1 MVTFLLSSVLLLG
14 LIAIAIY
21 FWQKPANTSQTTE
34 LPPPPSPQVQGLFS
48 GFKLNELRTGTETT
62 PKQLPGEPKQID
74 AQDFEEAL
82 AAIRSFQQSP
92 NRNSTAKLLH
102 VAAQT
107 DDAKNYGRA
116 IELVLMSWRDGSLS
130 DISAKDLQ
138 ALFSSEY
145 WVLSSRTRTSGAGF
159 VLKQTLSNAN
169 RELEGG
175 KHN

>member
-34 LPPPPSPQVQGLFS
+34 LPPPSSPQVQGLFS
-48 GFKLNELRTGTETT
+48 DFKLNELRSATVSKPVSEID
-62 PKQLPGEPKQID
+62 EQID
-74 AQDFEEAL
+74 REDFENAV
-82 AAIRSFQQSP
+82 AAIRAFQQSP
-92 NRNSTAKLLH
+92 NRNSTTRLLH
-102 VAAQT
+102 VAALS
-107 DDAKNYGRA
+107 DDAKTYGRA

-130 DISAKDLQ
+130 DISARDLQ
-138 ALFSSEY
+138 GLFSSQY
-145 WVLSSRTRTSGAGF
+145 WELSSHTRTSGAGF

-175 KHN
+175 NQN

>member
-21 FWQKPANTSQTTE
+21 FWQKPAKTSQTTE
-34 LPPPPSPQVQGLFS
+34 LPPPPSQIHGLFS
-48 GFKLNELRTGTETT
+48 DFKLNELRTGTETT
-62 PKQLPGEPKQID
+62 PRPLSVEPHQID

-82 AAIRSFQQSP
+82 AALRTFQKSP
-92 NRNSTAKLLH
+92 NRNSTTKLLH

-107 DDAKNYGRA
+107 DDAKTYGRA

-130 DISAKDLQ
+130 DIPAKDLQ

-159 VLKQTLSNAN
+159 VLKETLSSAN

-175 KHN
+175 NHN

>member
-34 LPPPPSPQVQGLFS
+34 LPPPSSPQVQGLFS
-48 GFKLNELRTGTETT
+48 DFKLNELRAVTASQ
-62 PKQLPGEPKQID
+62 PVSKIDQQIERE
-74 AQDFEEAL
+74 DFENAV
-82 AAIRSFQQSP
+82 AAIRDFQQSP
-92 NRNSTAKLLH
+92 NKNSTTRLLH
-102 VAAQT
+102 VAALT
-107 DDAKNYGRA
+107 DDAKIYGRA

-145 WVLSSRTRTSGAGF
+145 WVLSSHARTSGAGF

-175 KHN
+175 NNN